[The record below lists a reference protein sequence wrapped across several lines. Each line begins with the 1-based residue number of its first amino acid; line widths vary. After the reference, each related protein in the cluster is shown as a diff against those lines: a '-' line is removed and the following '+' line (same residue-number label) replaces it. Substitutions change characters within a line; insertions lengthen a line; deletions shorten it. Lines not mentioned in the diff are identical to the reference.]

1 MFYDKRLFLN
11 ISQDS
16 QEYTCVTVSFFN
28 KVAGIWHRKFA
39 GNFLQFLRG
48 PFLENTYARLLL
60 IIGRNSSEKNSK
72 KEKLW
77 YMFSAL
83 IELKS
88 SVGNK
93 LLPENPS
100 WQPEFK
106 MLCNINCKSTWII
119 HLLEC
124 NLCKIQYV
132 GKSEGSFN
140 FHLRF

>member
-60 IIGRNSSEKNSK
+60 IIGRNSSKKKTVKKKNYGKCSPFLSNSRVVL
-72 KEKLW
+72 ET
-77 YMFSAL
+77 
-83 IELKS
+83 
-88 SVGNK
+88 
-93 LLPENPS
+93 ENPS

-106 MLCNINCKSTWII
+106 MLCNINCKSKWII

-132 GKSEGSFN
+132 GKSKGSFN
-140 FHLRF
+140 FHLKF